1 MNATHHC
8 TDRVYFLLLIE
19 QHAHSR
25 GDQRYVVAQAIG
37 WRPGLVAKSQA
48 RPRALVGEEL
58 RES

>member
-1 MNATHHC
+1 MNAIDRY

-37 WRPGLVAKSQA
+37 WRSGLVAKSQA
-48 RPRALVGEEL
+48 RPRALVGKEL

>member
-1 MNATHHC
+1 MNATHHY

-25 GDQRYVVAQAIG
+25 GDQRYVVAQAIV

-48 RPRALVGEEL
+48 RPRALVGEGL